1 MLCTH
6 KNFLFLFLFLFNY
19 LSAYES
25 SDDADLKNVLN
36 ESLKALDQFNQAVQK
51 DPYNFIDSNAQQMV
65 LVLTKNAELFESD
78 RERYEQKIK
87 DIFEP
92 MIDFRRV
99 AASVM
104 GKKYYLLSSEDQRS
118 EFVEIFKDSLLDTYA
133 ETLAQWGDST
143 ISTQFEEDYSF
154 VEKKT
159 VEVKQTLDT
168 GSSKYPISYK
178 LRKDKEG
185 WKIINIIING
195 VNLGLTFRNQFQ
207 ALAISNNEDIES
219 TLDNW
224 VSDAGDAGI
233 S

>member
-6 KNFLFLFLFLFNY
+6 KNFLFLFLFIFNN
-19 LSAYES
+19 LSANQFIDYKDS
-25 SDDADLKNVLN
+25 SN
-36 ESLKALDQFNQAVQK
+36 
-51 DPYNFIDSNAQQMV
+51 PYNFIDSNAQKMV
-65 LVLTKNAELFESD
+65 FVLTKNSELFEKD
-78 RERYEQKIK
+78 RETYEQKIK

-104 GKKYYLLSSEDQRS
+104 GKKYYLIATREQRTQ
-118 EFVEIFKDSLLDTYA
+118 FVEIFKDSLLDTYA

-143 ISTQFEEDYSF
+143 ISTQFQNDFTYKEL
-154 VEKKT
+154 KT

-178 LRKDKEG
+178 LRKDGEG

-207 ALAISNNEDIES
+207 ALAISNNENIEF

>member
-6 KNFLFLFLFLFNY
+6 KNFLLLFLFIFNN
-19 LSAYES
+19 LSANEFI
-25 SDDADLKNVLN
+25 DDQDLR
-36 ESLKALDQFNQAVQK
+36 
-51 DPYNFIDSNAQQMV
+51 DPYNFIDSNAQKMV
-65 LVLTKNAELFESD
+65 FVLTINSELFETD
-78 RERYEQKIK
+78 RETYEQKIK

-104 GKKYYLLSSEDQRS
+104 GKKYYLLATKEQRTQ
-118 EFVEIFKDSLLDTYA
+118 FVEIFKDSLLDTYA

-143 ISTQFEEDYSF
+143 ISTQFQDDFSYKEL
-154 VEKKT
+154 KT

-178 LRKDKEG
+178 LRKDGEG

-195 VNLGLTFRNQFQ
+195 VNLGLSFRNQFQ
-207 ALAISNNEDIES
+207 NVAISNNEYIEF

>member
-1 MLCTH
+1 MLQLH
-6 KNFLFLFLFLFNY
+6 KKNLFLFLILFFA
-19 LSAYES
+19 LES
-25 SDDADLKNVLN
+25 FTDEN
-36 ESLKALDQFNQAVQK
+36 
-51 DPYNFIDSNAQQMV
+51 PYVFIDNNAQKMV
-65 LVLTKNAELFESD
+65 QVLTLEAALFETD
-78 RERYEQKIK
+78 RSLYEQKIK

-104 GKKYYLLSSEDQRS
+104 GKKYYLLASQGERS
-118 EFVEIFKDSLLDTYA
+118 EFVLIFKDSLLDTYA

-143 ISTQFEEDYSF
+143 ITTKFPDSKSNIY
-154 VEKKT
+154 EKN
-159 VEVKQTLDT
+159 VEVKQVLNT

-178 LRKDKEG
+178 LRRNEEG
-185 WKIINIIING
+185 WKIVNIIING

-207 ALAISNNEDIES
+207 ALAVTHDENIDL
-219 TLDNW
+219 TLQNW

>member
-1 MLCTH
+1 MLGTP
-6 KNFLFLFLFLFNY
+6 KNFLFLFLFVFNN
-19 LSAYES
+19 LTANEL
-25 SDDADLKNVLN
+25 SDDQDLRDAHNK
-36 ESLKALDQFNQAVQK
+36 SLKALKEFDQAIENN
-51 DPYNFIDSNAQQMV
+51 PYNFIDSNAQQMV

-78 RERYEQKIK
+78 REAYENKIK

-104 GKKYYLLSSEDQRS
+104 GKKYYLLATKEQRA

-143 ISTQFEEDYSF
+143 ISTKFEEDYSF
-154 VEKKT
+154 VEKNT

-178 LRKDKEG
+178 LRKHE
-185 WKIINIIING
+185 
-195 VNLGLTFRNQFQ
+195 
-207 ALAISNNEDIES
+207 
-219 TLDNW
+219 
-224 VSDAGDAGI
+224 
-233 S
+233 

>member
-6 KNFLFLFLFLFNY
+6 KNFLFLFLFIFNN
-19 LSAYES
+19 LSANEFIDYKDS
-25 SDDADLKNVLN
+25 SN
-36 ESLKALDQFNQAVQK
+36 
-51 DPYNFIDSNAQQMV
+51 PYNFIDSNAQKMV
-65 LVLTKNAELFESD
+65 FVLTKNSELFETD
-78 RERYEQKIK
+78 RETYEQKIK

-104 GKKYYLLSSEDQRS
+104 GKKYYLLATKEQRAQ
-118 EFVEIFKDSLLDTYA
+118 FVEIFKDSLLDTYA

-143 ISTQFEEDYSF
+143 ISTQFQDDFSYKEL
-154 VEKKT
+154 KT

-207 ALAISNNEDIES
+207 ALAISNNEKIES
-219 TLDNW
+219 TIDNW

>member
-6 KNFLFLFLFLFNY
+6 KNFLFLFLFIFNN
-19 LSAYES
+19 LLANEFI
-25 SDDADLKNVLN
+25 DDQDLR
-36 ESLKALDQFNQAVQK
+36 
-51 DPYNFIDSNAQQMV
+51 DPYNFIDSNAQKMV
-65 LVLTKNAELFESD
+65 FVLTKNSELFETD
-78 RERYEQKIK
+78 RETYEQKIK

-104 GKKYYLLSSEDQRS
+104 GKKYYLLATKEQRAQ
-118 EFVEIFKDSLLDTYA
+118 FVEIFKDSLLDTYA

-143 ISTQFEEDYSF
+143 ISTQFQDDFSYKEL
-154 VEKKT
+154 KT

-207 ALAISNNEDIES
+207 ALAISNNEKIES
-219 TLDNW
+219 TIDNW

>member
-6 KNFLFLFLFLFNY
+6 KNFLFLFLFIFNN
-19 LSAYES
+19 LLANEFI
-25 SDDADLKNVLN
+25 DDQNLR
-36 ESLKALDQFNQAVQK
+36 
-51 DPYNFIDSNAQQMV
+51 DPYNFIDSNAQKMV
-65 LVLTKNAELFESD
+65 FVLTINSELFETD
-78 RERYEQKIK
+78 RETYEQKIK

-104 GKKYYLLSSEDQRS
+104 GKKYYLLATKEQRTQ
-118 EFVEIFKDSLLDTYA
+118 FVEIFKDSLLDTYA

-143 ISTQFEEDYSF
+143 ISTQFQDDFSYKEL
-154 VEKKT
+154 KT

-207 ALAISNNEDIES
+207 ALAISNNEKIES

>member
-6 KNFLFLFLFLFNY
+6 KNFLLLFLFIFNN
-19 LSAYES
+19 LSANEII
-25 SDDADLKNVLN
+25 DDQDLR
-36 ESLKALDQFNQAVQK
+36 
-51 DPYNFIDSNAQQMV
+51 DPYNFIDSNAQKMV
-65 LVLTKNAELFESD
+65 FVLTINSELFETD
-78 RERYEQKIK
+78 RETYEQKIK

-104 GKKYYLLSSEDQRS
+104 GKKYYLLATKEQRTQ
-118 EFVEIFKDSLLDTYA
+118 FVEIFKDSLLDTYA

-143 ISTQFEEDYSF
+143 ISTQFQDDFSYKEL
-154 VEKKT
+154 KT

-207 ALAISNNEDIES
+207 ALAISNNEKIES
-219 TLDNW
+219 TIDNW

>member
-6 KNFLFLFLFLFNY
+6 KIFLFLFLFIFNN
-19 LSAYES
+19 LLANEFI
-25 SDDADLKNVLN
+25 DDQNLR
-36 ESLKALDQFNQAVQK
+36 
-51 DPYNFIDSNAQQMV
+51 DPYNFIDSNAQKMV
-65 LVLTKNAELFESD
+65 FVLSKNSELFETD
-78 RERYEQKIK
+78 RETYEQKIK

-104 GKKYYLLSSEDQRS
+104 GKKYYLLATKEQRTQ
-118 EFVEIFKDSLLDTYA
+118 FVEIFKDSLLDTYA

-143 ISTQFEEDYSF
+143 ISTQFQDDFSYKEL
-154 VEKKT
+154 KT

-207 ALAISNNEDIES
+207 ALAISNNEKIES

>member
-6 KNFLFLFLFLFNY
+6 KNFLFLFLFIFNN
-19 LSAYES
+19 LSANEFI
-25 SDDADLKNVLN
+25 DDQDL
-36 ESLKALDQFNQAVQK
+36 K
-51 DPYNFIDSNAQQMV
+51 DPYNFIDSNAQKMV
-65 LVLTKNAELFESD
+65 FVLTINSELFETD
-78 RERYEQKIK
+78 RETYEQKIK

-104 GKKYYLLSSEDQRS
+104 GKKYYLLATKEQRAQ
-118 EFVEIFKDSLLDTYA
+118 FVEIFKDSLLDTYA
-133 ETLAQWGDST
+133 ETLAQWGNST
-143 ISTQFEEDYSF
+143 ISTQFQDDFSYKEL
-154 VEKKT
+154 KT

-207 ALAISNNEDIES
+207 ALAISNNEKIES
-219 TLDNW
+219 TIDNW

>member
-6 KNFLFLFLFLFNY
+6 KNFLFLFLFIFNN
-19 LSAYES
+19 LLANEFI
-25 SDDADLKNVLN
+25 DNQDLR
-36 ESLKALDQFNQAVQK
+36 
-51 DPYNFIDSNAQQMV
+51 DPYYFIDSNAQKMV
-65 LVLTKNAELFESD
+65 FVLTKNSELFETD
-78 RERYEQKIK
+78 RETYEQKIK

-92 MIDFRRV
+92 KIDFRRV

-104 GKKYYLLSSEDQRS
+104 GKKYYLLATKEQRAQ
-118 EFVEIFKDSLLDTYA
+118 FVEIFKDSLLDTYA

-143 ISTQFEEDYSF
+143 ISTQFQDDFSYKEL
-154 VEKKT
+154 KT

-178 LRKDKEG
+178 LRKDKED

-207 ALAISNNEDIES
+207 ALAISNNEKIES
-219 TLDNW
+219 TIDNW

>member
-6 KNFLFLFLFLFNY
+6 KNFLFLFLFIFNN
-19 LSAYES
+19 LSANEFI
-25 SDDADLKNVLN
+25 DDQD
-36 ESLKALDQFNQAVQK
+36 SR
-51 DPYNFIDSNAQQMV
+51 DPYNFIDSNAQKMV
-65 LVLTKNAELFESD
+65 FVLTKNSELFETD
-78 RERYEQKIK
+78 RETYEQKIK

-104 GKKYYLLSSEDQRS
+104 GKKYYLLATKEQRAQ
-118 EFVEIFKDSLLDTYA
+118 FVEIFKDSLLDTYA

-143 ISTQFEEDYSF
+143 ISTQFQDDFSYKEL
-154 VEKKT
+154 KT

-207 ALAISNNEDIES
+207 ALAISNNEKIES